1 VEDLKNW
8 ADEQRD
14 KVPPKSLIG
23 KAIQYFLGQW
33 PKLGYFLEDP
43 IVGPD
48 TNIVENAIR
57 PFAIGR
63 KNWMFSD
70 TARGA
75 DASANL
81 FSLVITA
88 KANGI
93 DPYFYLKNVFSELPK
108 AITAEDV
115 EKMLPNR
122 FLASQESSQVI
133 S

>member
-1 VEDLKNW
+1 
-8 ADEQRD
+8 
-14 KVPPKSLIG
+14 
-23 KAIQYFLGQW
+23 
-33 PKLGYFLEDP
+33 
-43 IVGPD
+43 
-48 TNIVENAIR
+48 
-57 PFAIGR
+57 
-63 KNWMFSD
+63 MFSD